1 MSLAVIH
8 DCTKCL
14 WVTTEDMNIFL
25 QSSIPSSLSFHLL
38 ICGRVWS
45 PGTGRAVPSMPLSPP
60 TLAGWCASQ
69 GAGRQANHWVCGNG
83 AGSSL
88 KECLLAAQRRTC
100 GLPGLGRKL
109 FFSSSA
115 LQSSHFQEMTP
126 PLEIPEPSLLPFPS
140 CVIPSPSPAHT
151 LQTRAP
157 VSPCRSFS
165 PWPQL
170 PL

>member
-1 MSLAVIH
+1 MSLGDHGGYEYIF
-8 DCTKCL
+8 TKLNPIQPLLPFVDL
-14 WVTTEDMNIFL
+14 WQGLKPWHWQGCPLNA
-25 QSSIPSSLSFHLL
+25 
-38 ICGRVWS
+38 
-45 PGTGRAVPSMPLSPP
+45 TGRAVPSMPLSPP

-140 CVIPSPSPAHT
+140 CAIPSPSPAHT